1 MDKLLL
7 EKLLADCPSKCNLI
21 LSEQTIS
28 TNDDLKQ
35 LAKQGAPAGTVM
47 IAERQT
53 GGRGRLGR
61 RFSSPEGGLYLSM
74 LLRPEAKPC
83 ELLHLTALAAVCCCD
98 AIEAVCG
105 IRPGIKWTNDLVI
118 GKKKLGGILTELSL
132 NPQTGNADF
141 AIIGLGINCKEIP
154 PEVAALATSLEK
166 ETGKPVLLE
175 ALAAAVIT
183 ALFKMQQTMFY
194 EKREW
199 LDRYR
204 ADCITL
210 GKDVCI
216 VCGESVRHARAEGIG
231 ENGELIVTYEDG
243 NTGTVDAGEVSVRGM
258 YGYI

>member
-1 MDKLLL
+1 MDRLLS
-7 EKLLADCPSKCNLI
+7 EKLLADCPFDCKLTVT
-21 LSEQTIS
+21 EQTSS

-35 LAKQGAPAGTVM
+35 LAKQGAPAGTV
-47 IAERQT
+47 ILAARQT

-61 RFSSPEGGLYLSM
+61 SFSSPEGGLYLSM
-74 LLRPEAKPC
+74 LLRPEAKPT
-83 ELLHLTALAAVCCCD
+83 EFLHLTALAAVCCCD
-98 AIEAVCG
+98 AVEAVCG

-132 NPQTGNADF
+132 NPQTGNVDF

-166 ETGKPVLLE
+166 ETGKPVSLE

-183 ALFKMQQTMFY
+183 ELYKMQQTMLS

-216 VCGESVRHARAEGIG
+216 VCGESIRHARAEGIG
-231 ENGELIVTYEDG
+231 ENGELLVTYEDG
-243 NTGTVDAGEVSVRGM
+243 TTGTVDAGEVSVRGM